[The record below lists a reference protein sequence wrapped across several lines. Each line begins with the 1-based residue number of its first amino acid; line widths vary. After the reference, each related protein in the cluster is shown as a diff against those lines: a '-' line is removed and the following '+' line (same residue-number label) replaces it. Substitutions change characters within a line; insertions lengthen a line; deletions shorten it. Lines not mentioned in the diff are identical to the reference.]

1 MDMRC
6 SRKARATDLRSLQ
19 SGCGCTVVSFHQSKL
34 NSVDNSATE
43 GGLSSVQV
51 MQKPSRALS
60 NHECVLFTF

>member
-6 SRKARATDLRSLQ
+6 SRKARATDLGSLQ
-19 SGCGCTVVSFHQSKL
+19 SGCRCTVVSFHLSKL

-51 MQKPSRALS
+51 MQKPSGVLS
-60 NHECVLFTF
+60 SRECVLFTF